1 MYIAKLLLLLLS
13 PIIGATCALL
23 LLLPHSECTLTR
35 FNYWIIAIIPAG
47 SKLIKRKRLWNL
59 LGKWEIE
66 NWFALCC
73 CCCRWCQFHSF
84 QLSKTSL
91 VSQRSSAQLC
101 FSLKEDACCWR
112 CASCQNVDGGRP
124 FSLLLNSAS
133 AAFDISRLCTH
144 RATHTLRQRRRR
156 RRRRLRRRRRRL
168 KASSSSS
175 SSSLLES
182 IDRGLWRYTKKLKND
197 VRRCRCR
204 RHIEFSKLLSLL
216 SLWISENFSDL
227 SSCSASPFFSLL
239 SLGDFLI
246 LLLLP
251 TTGDHRASS

>member
-144 RATHTLRQRRRR
+144 TLTSS
-156 RRRRLRRRRRRL
+156 
-168 KASSSSS
+168 ASSSSS
-175 SSSLLES
+175 SSSQKEEKEAEGIFFFFFFS
-182 IDRGLWRYTKKLKND
+182 SRVDRSRSLALYKETKK
-197 VRRCRCR
+197 RRTTMP
-204 RHIEFSKLLSLL
+204 
-216 SLWISENFSDL
+216 L
-227 SSCSASPFFSLL
+227 SSP
-239 SLGDFLI
+239 
-246 LLLLP
+246 
-251 TTGDHRASS
+251 HRVF